1 MDALRRFLQQFREY
15 WGSLSFPRRAGI
27 VTASIGIL
35 VALGVLIYLSQASAY
50 RPLFTDLAPEE
61 ASAITSRLTAQN
73 IPNRLTAGGTAVE
86 VPEDKLAQARVAVA
100 SEGLPSRG
108 GKGYELFDET
118 SLLTTP
124 FVQSVNYQRALQAEL
139 SRSIM
144 QLEAVQSARVLIAR
158 PEPSPFVRDQKAP
171 TASVIVK
178 LKPGATLSRASS
190 AGIVSLVA
198 RSVEGLKPE
207 NVTIVDS
214 TGRLLSD
221 PHAGDRDSL
230 PAPQLEYRRELET
243 YLATKAEQMLSQALG
258 AGRAVVRVSAD
269 INFQQL
275 KERQETFLP
284 NPVVS
289 AERLTTI
296 KSSGGIASRGIAG
309 AVSNVP
315 RTGVA
320 LSGPSGAG
328 SSTSEEQTQTD
339 YAVSKTIR
347 DLEDRMG
354 AVTRLTIAALVDL
367 SPGEGGVTLSAEDA
381 EEIIKQAVGFR
392 TGRDEVKLTNIRLG
406 GVVLPSEPD
415 ETLLQ
420 IQRFQ
425 AYVSLARNV
434 SLALAIVLALSIV
447 PLMLLRR
454 RPAAPPIPPI
464 PPAVEAQ
471 QPSEADRR
479 KAELERFNELA
490 RTEPDRVADIF
501 KLLLGAP
508 VR

>member
-1 MDALRRFLQQFREY
+1 METLRRFIQQFREY
-15 WGSLSFPRRAGI
+15 WASLSFARRAGVI
-27 VTASIGIL
+27 VASVGVIA
-35 VALGVLIYLSQASAY
+35 ALATLLYLSQASVY
-50 RPLFTDLAPEE
+50 RPLYTDLSPEE
-61 ASAITSRLTAQN
+61 ANAITARLTAQN
-73 IPNRLTAGGTAVE
+73 IPNRLAAGGTSVE

-100 SEGLPSRG
+100 AEGLPSRG

-139 SRSIM
+139 ARSIM
-144 QLEAVQSARVLIAR
+144 QIESVQSARVLIAR
-158 PEPSPFVRDQKAP
+158 PEPTPFVRDQKAP
-171 TASVIVK
+171 TASVVVK
-178 LKPGATLSRASS
+178 LKPGATLSRVSA

-214 TGRLLSD
+214 AGRLLSD
-221 PHAGDRDSL
+221 PHAGDRENL

-243 YLATKAEQMLSQALG
+243 YLANKAEQMLAQALG
-258 AGRAVVRVSAD
+258 AGRAIVRVSAD

-275 KERQETFLP
+275 KERQETYLP

-296 KSSGGIASRGIAG
+296 KSSGGLASRGIAG

-315 RTGVA
+315 RTGVS
-320 LSGPSGAG
+320 LSGPGGAG
-328 SSTSEEQTQTD
+328 SSSNEEQTQTD

-354 AVTRLTIAALVDL
+354 AVTRLNIAALVDL
-367 SPGEGGVTLSAEDA
+367 TPGEGGASLSAEDA

-392 TGRDEVKLTNIRLG
+392 TGRDEVKLTNVRLG
-406 GVVLPSEPD
+406 GVALAPEPD
-415 ETLLQ
+415 EALME

-425 AYVSLARNV
+425 AYVSLARNL
-434 SLALAIVLALSIV
+434 SLALAIAFSLSIV

-454 RPAAPPIPPI
+454 RPTPPVAPIPAAPEGPR
-464 PPAVEAQ
+464 
-471 QPSEADRR
+471 PSEAERR
-479 KAELERFNELA
+479 KAELERFRELA
-490 RTEPDRVADIF
+490 RNEPDRVADIF
-501 KLLLGAP
+501 KLLLGGPA
-508 VR
+508 R

>member
-1 MDALRRFLQQFREY
+1 
-15 WGSLSFPRRAGI
+15 
-27 VTASIGIL
+27 
-35 VALGVLIYLSQASAY
+35 
-50 RPLFTDLAPEE
+50 
-61 ASAITSRLTAQN
+61 
-73 IPNRLTAGGTAVE
+73 
-86 VPEDKLAQARVAVA
+86 
-100 SEGLPSRG
+100 
-108 GKGYELFDET
+108 
-118 SLLTTP
+118 
-124 FVQSVNYQRALQAEL
+124 
-139 SRSIM
+139 
-144 QLEAVQSARVLIAR
+144 
-158 PEPSPFVRDQKAP
+158 
-171 TASVIVK
+171 VIVK